1 MSVKIKICGLTRE
14 ADADAVNV
22 AMPDFAGFVFYEK
35 SRRCLT
41 AEKAHAIRFR
51 LDPRIRA
58 VGVFVNMPPQK
69 IAELARLV
77 PLDIVQL
84 HGEESAG
91 DIENLRKLCPDLE
104 IWKAA
109 RVGDDFDPKSL
120 EKYKNADR
128 LLLDAYV
135 EGYGGKGK
143 RIEDERLRGI
153 DLSAIMLAG
162 GLNAGNIESAVKAFR
177 PYGVDVSSG
186 VETDG
191 LKDAEKI
198 KEIVG
203 IIRNINQNEV

>member
-1 MSVKIKICGLTRE
+1 MSVKIKICGLMRE

-41 AEKAHAIRFR
+41 AEKARAIRSR

-58 VGVFVNMPPQK
+58 VGVFVNMPLQK
-69 IAELARLV
+69 IAELADSV
-77 PLDIVQL
+77 PLDIAQL
-84 HGEESAG
+84 HGEESAE
-91 DIENLRKLCPDLE
+91 DIEDLRKLCPDLE

-120 EKYKNADR
+120 EKYKIADR

-143 RIEDERLRGI
+143 KIEDERLRGI

-162 GLNAGNIESAVKAFR
+162 GLNADNIADAVERYR

-186 VETDG
+186 AETDG

-198 KEIVG
+198 KKIVN
-203 IIRNINQNEV
+203 IIRSIK

>member
-41 AEKAHAIRFR
+41 AEKARAIRSR
-51 LDPRIRA
+51 LDPRIHA
-58 VGVFVNMPPQK
+58 VGVFVNMPPEK
-69 IAELARLV
+69 IAELANSV
-77 PLDIVQL
+77 PLDIAQL
-84 HGEESAG
+84 HGEESAE
-91 DIENLRKLCPDLE
+91 DIENLRKLCPDLK

-109 RVGDDFDPKSL
+109 RVGDGFDPKSL
-120 EKYKNADR
+120 EKYKIADR

-162 GLNAGNIESAVKAFR
+162 GLNAGNIADAVER
-177 PYGVDVSSG
+177 YSPYGVDVSSG
-186 VETDG
+186 AETDG

-198 KEIVG
+198 KKIVN
-203 IIRNINQNEV
+203 IIRSIK